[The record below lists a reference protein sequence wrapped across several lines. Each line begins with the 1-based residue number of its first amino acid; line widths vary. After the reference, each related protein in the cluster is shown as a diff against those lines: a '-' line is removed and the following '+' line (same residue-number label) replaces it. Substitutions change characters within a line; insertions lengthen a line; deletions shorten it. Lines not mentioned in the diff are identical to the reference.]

1 MKIEG
6 TITKISS
13 KYILREIISFL
24 DYKNALLLVKY
35 NNNIKEKLGI
45 VNEDYSLPIKYSIS
59 KTKESLPLAPNKK
72 QRFFK
77 NLLLLINFV
86 TLIFIYIDSFIEVID
101 FDKKEDKKEELEEEE
116 KKEMKKEIIYRV
128 FLMLLIPVFWLC
140 FCFVFCSNCY
150 FIKKCFKIL
159 LALNI
164 INIIMMIIPILK
176 LNFDLNSSYKIN
188 KTVFICDIALVILFP
203 IYIIIYF
210 IYIYKFY
217 EIIRGYHFVDKII
230 VSEFRKFKVNEFILD
245 SDLKSKNIE
254 EQIKIIKACCFKYSL
269 SQQQKELINLINNF
283 REKNN
288 CGLLEYN
295 EEEDLND
302 YFKIVKRQR
311 LYNNENI
318 ISINKNKF
326 LFIYPINEFKKEFL
340 KKDKVILNLLKNR
353 LLNKIFILEK
363 QKNEYILVYHSKI
376 NNNEP
381 KLYVGIRIN
390 ENSEN
395 TNNLLNN

>member
-1 MKIEG
+1 MEG
-6 TITKISS
+6 IITKVSS
-13 KYILREIISFL
+13 DYILRDIFSFL

-72 QRFFK
+72 QTFFK

-86 TLIFIYIDSFIEVID
+86 TLIFIFIDSFIEVFE
-101 FDKKEDKKEELEEEE
+101 FDKKEDKKEIT
-116 KKEMKKEIIYRV
+116 MGQTFSI
-128 FLMLLIPVFWLC
+128 FLMLLIPVFWLSI
-140 FCFVFCSNCY
+140 FFVFCSNCH
-150 FIKKCFKIL
+150 FIKNCFKIL

-164 INIIMMIIPILK
+164 FNIIWMIIPILK
-176 LNFDLNSSYKIN
+176 LNFDLNSSYNIN
-188 KTVFICDIALVILFP
+188 NTVFICDIALVILFP
-203 IYIIIYF
+203 IYIIIFF

-230 VSEFRKFKVNEFILD
+230 ISEFRKFKVNEFILD
-245 SDLKSKNIE
+245 PDLKSKNIE

-269 SQQQKELINLINNF
+269 SQEQKELINLINNF

-288 CGLLEYN
+288 CNLLEYN
-295 EEEDLND
+295 EDEDLND

-326 LFIYPINEFKKEFL
+326 LFIYPINEFKNQFL
-340 KKDKVILNLLKNR
+340 KKDKVILNLLKNG

-363 QKNEYILVYHSKI
+363 QKNEYILVYHSKM
-376 NNNEP
+376 NSNEP
-381 KLYVGIRIN
+381 KLYVGICIN
-390 ENSEN
+390 ENHEN
-395 TNNLLNN
+395 SNNLLDN